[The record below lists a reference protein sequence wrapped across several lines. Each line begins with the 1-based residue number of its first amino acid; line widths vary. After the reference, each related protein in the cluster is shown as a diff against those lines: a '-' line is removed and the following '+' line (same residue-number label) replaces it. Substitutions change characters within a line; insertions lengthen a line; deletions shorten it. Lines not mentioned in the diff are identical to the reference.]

1 MVDEYLY
8 INDIVWSISSGGKIS
23 QSLDISESEI
33 KSVDVSFKY
42 IKNQTP

>member
-8 INDIVWSISSGGKIS
+8 INDIVWSISNDGKIS
-23 QSLDISESEI
+23 QSLVISKSEI